1 MRGRKPKPV
10 RNQFSRP
17 GITLDRQSRSW
28 QEVSPL
34 QLDEGDLIP
43 DFGKIVVV
51 SHRSR
56 EFDLLSLSDVMWVK
70 VEFLSGATHS
80 FRSDEKVK
88 AFTTGISPWHD
99 DGAAEVMVR
108 A

>member
-34 QLDEGDLIP
+34 QLAEGDLIP
-43 DFGKIVVV
+43 DFGKIVTIIGLFRHDA
-51 SHRSR
+51 S
-56 EFDLLSLSDVMWVK
+56 FLDSDIVWVK
-70 VEFLSGATHS
+70 VGFLSGTTHS
-80 FRSDEKVK
+80 FPSDEKVK
-88 AFTTGISPWHD
+88 AFTTGITPWHGL
-99 DGAAEVMVR
+99 DGEMIR